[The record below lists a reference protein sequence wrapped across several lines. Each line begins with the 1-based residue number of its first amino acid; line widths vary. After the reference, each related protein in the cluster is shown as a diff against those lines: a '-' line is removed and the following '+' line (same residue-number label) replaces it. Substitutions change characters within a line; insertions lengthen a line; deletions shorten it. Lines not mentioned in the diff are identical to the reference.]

1 MEDNK
6 GVAEMKPFTRFL
18 AALLAMLLCL
28 SGLAAFAESKV
39 KTTGK
44 LNLRTGAG
52 LAYSSVGI
60 VPKDVTVSYDSA
72 ATDDRGVVWYHVT
85 YDGKS
90 GWISSIYA
98 KPEGGSPATTVKTT
112 GSVHLRSG
120 AGLSFASLDVIAK
133 GTSLVYD
140 SSAADGRGVVW
151 YHVSYNGKTGWVSS
165 MYAKKDDGGSSTKTV
180 KTTASLNLRA
190 GAGLSFAVLRTVPKD
205 VSFTYD
211 SSAADSR
218 GVVWYHVV
226 YKGTAGWISSV
237 YAKQSGD
244 SSYTTAKAT
253 ANVNL
258 RKDAGVAYKSLG
270 IVPKGKTA
278 VYLGQSKTD
287 SNGVIWYRI
296 TYKSTTGWVCSKYV
310 KLS

>member
-1 MEDNK
+1 
-6 GVAEMKPFTRFL
+6 
-18 AALLAMLLCL
+18 
-28 SGLAAFAESKV
+28 
-39 KTTGK
+39 
-44 LNLRTGAG
+44 
-52 LAYSSVGI
+52 
-60 VPKDVTVSYDSA
+60 
-72 ATDDRGVVWYHVT
+72 
-85 YDGKS
+85 
-90 GWISSIYA
+90 
-98 KPEGGSPATTVKTT
+98 
-112 GSVHLRSG
+112 
-120 AGLSFASLDVIAK
+120 
-133 GTSLVYD
+133 
-140 SSAADGRGVVW
+140 
-151 YHVSYNGKTGWVSS
+151 